1 MASYMPNTE
10 PRAVI
15 LMGVSGS
22 GKSTV
27 GTSLAQRLG
36 CPFLDADD
44 FHPAAN
50 VEKMKH
56 GIPLND
62 EDRMPW
68 LRRLHKELEH
78 RLGSRA
84 SVVLGCSALKESY
97 RKILEEGLS
106 RIDFVFLDVD
116 QLTLTERWE
125 KGTTTFFQRNC
136 SIANSR
142 PWNGRRTHH
151 GGRESSVP
159 VAHRETNLN
168 AAHQEEAKPSELR
181 LYSLVRPDMLSRC
194 CNRSCV
200 RFNLAAATFSSR

>member
-1 MASYMPNTE
+1 MSDFTS
-10 PRAVI
+10 RAVI

-27 GTSLAQRLG
+27 GASLAQRLE

-50 VEKMKH
+50 VEKMKR

-68 LRRLHKELEH
+68 LRRLHDELEH
-78 RLGSRA
+78 RLGSGA

-106 RIDFVFLDVD
+106 QIDFVFLDVD
-116 QLTLTERWE
+116 QLTLTERLE
-125 KGTTTFFQRNC
+125 KRKAHFFPKELLESQF
-136 SIANSR
+136 AALER
-142 PWNGRRTHH
+142 PADAIVVDARLQFQDVV
-151 GGRESSVP
+151 EQIV
-159 VAHRETNLN
+159 N
-168 AAHQEEAKPSELR
+168 ALKAKPSR
-181 LYSLVRPDMLSRC
+181 
-194 CNRSCV
+194 
-200 RFNLAAATFSSR
+200 

>member
-1 MASYMPNTE
+1 MRDTE

-27 GTSLAQRLG
+27 GASLARRLE

-68 LRRLHKELEH
+68 LRRLHEELEH
-78 RLGSRA
+78 RLGSGA

-116 QLTLTERWE
+116 QLTLKERLG
-125 KGTTTFFQRNC
+125 KRKDHFFPKELLESQFAALERP
-136 SIANSR
+136 SDAIAVDAR
-142 PWNGRRTHH
+142 LPFQDVV
-151 GGRESSVP
+151 EQIV
-159 VAHRETNLN
+159 N
-168 AAHQEEAKPSELR
+168 ALKAKPSR
-181 LYSLVRPDMLSRC
+181 
-194 CNRSCV
+194 
-200 RFNLAAATFSSR
+200 

>member
-1 MASYMPNTE
+1 MSDITS
-10 PRAVI
+10 RAVI

-27 GTSLAQRLG
+27 GASLAQRLE

-50 VEKMKH
+50 VEKMKR

-68 LRRLHKELEH
+68 LRRLHDELEH
-78 RLGSRA
+78 RLGSGA

-106 RIDFVFLDVD
+106 QIDFVFLDVD
-116 QLTLTERWE
+116 QLALTERLE
-125 KGTTTFFQRNC
+125 KRKAHFFPKELLESQF
-136 SIANSR
+136 AALER
-142 PWNGRRTHH
+142 PADAIVVDARLQFQDVV
-151 GGRESSVP
+151 EQIVS
-159 VAHRETNLN
+159 ALK
-168 AAHQEEAKPSELR
+168 AKPSR
-181 LYSLVRPDMLSRC
+181 
-194 CNRSCV
+194 
-200 RFNLAAATFSSR
+200 

>member
-1 MASYMPNTE
+1 MSDTE

-27 GTSLAQRLG
+27 GASLAQRLE

-50 VEKMKH
+50 VEKMKR

-68 LRRLHKELEH
+68 LARLHDELEY
-78 RLGSRA
+78 RLGSGA

-97 RKILEEGLS
+97 RKILEEDLS
-106 RIDFVFLDVD
+106 QIDFVFLDVD
-116 QLTLTERWE
+116 QLTLTERLGKRKDHFFPKELLESQFAALERPSDAIVVDARLPFQDVVEQIVNALKE
-125 KGTTTFFQRNC
+125 KQ
-136 SIANSR
+136 
-142 PWNGRRTHH
+142 P
-151 GGRESSVP
+151 
-159 VAHRETNLN
+159 
-168 AAHQEEAKPSELR
+168 AK
-181 LYSLVRPDMLSRC
+181 DG
-194 CNRSCV
+194 
-200 RFNLAAATFSSR
+200 

>member
-1 MASYMPNTE
+1 MSDTE

-27 GTSLAQRLG
+27 GASLAQRLE

-50 VEKMKH
+50 VEKMKR

-68 LRRLHKELEH
+68 LARLHDELEH
-78 RLGSRA
+78 RLGSGA

-106 RIDFVFLDVD
+106 QIDFVFLDVD
-116 QLTLTERWE
+116 QLTLTERLE
-125 KGTTTFFQRNC
+125 KRKAHFFPKELLESQF
-136 SIANSR
+136 AALER
-142 PWNGRRTHH
+142 PADAIVVDARLQFQDVV
-151 GGRESSVP
+151 EQIVK
-159 VAHRETNLN
+159 ALK
-168 AAHQEEAKPSELR
+168 AKPSR
-181 LYSLVRPDMLSRC
+181 
-194 CNRSCV
+194 
-200 RFNLAAATFSSR
+200 

>member
-1 MASYMPNTE
+1 MPDTE

-27 GTSLAQRLG
+27 GATLAKRLNWT
-36 CPFLDADD
+36 FLDADD

-50 VEKMKH
+50 VEKMSN

-68 LRRLHKELEH
+68 LRRLHDELEH
-78 RLGSRA
+78 RLGSGA

-97 RKILEEGLS
+97 RLIMQEGLS

-116 QLTLTERWE
+116 QLTLTE
-125 KGTTTFFQRNC
+125 
-136 SIANSR
+136 
-142 PWNGRRTHH
+142 
-151 GGRESSVP
+151 
-159 VAHRETNLN
+159 
-168 AAHQEEAKPSELR
+168 
-181 LYSLVRPDMLSRC
+181 
-194 CNRSCV
+194 
-200 RFNLAAATFSSR
+200 

>member
-1 MASYMPNTE
+1 MSDTE

-22 GKSTV
+22 CKSSV
-27 GTSLAQRLG
+27 GASLALRLE

-50 VEKMKH
+50 VEKMKR

-68 LRRLHKELEH
+68 LARLHDELEH
-78 RLGSRA
+78 RLGSGA

-106 RIDFVFLDVD
+106 QIDFVFLDVD
-116 QLTLTERWE
+116 QLTLRERLGKRKDHFFPKE
-125 KGTTTFFQRNC
+125 LLESQFAALERSADAIVVDARLQFQDVVEQIVKG
-136 SIANSR
+136 
-142 PWNGRRTHH
+142 
-151 GGRESSVP
+151 
-159 VAHRETNLN
+159 LK
-168 AAHQEEAKPSELR
+168 AKPSR
-181 LYSLVRPDMLSRC
+181 
-194 CNRSCV
+194 
-200 RFNLAAATFSSR
+200 

>member
-1 MASYMPNTE
+1 MSDITS
-10 PRAVI
+10 RAVI

-27 GTSLAQRLG
+27 GASLAQRLE

-50 VEKMKH
+50 VEKMKR

-68 LRRLHKELEH
+68 LRRLHDELEH
-78 RLGSRA
+78 RLGSGA

-106 RIDFVFLDVD
+106 QIDFVFLDVD
-116 QLTLTERWE
+116 QLTLTERLE
-125 KGTTTFFQRNC
+125 KRKAHFFPKELLESQF
-136 SIANSR
+136 AALER
-142 PWNGRRTHH
+142 PADAIVVDARLQFQDVV
-151 GGRESSVP
+151 EQIVS
-159 VAHRETNLN
+159 ALK
-168 AAHQEEAKPSELR
+168 AKPSR
-181 LYSLVRPDMLSRC
+181 
-194 CNRSCV
+194 
-200 RFNLAAATFSSR
+200 

>member
-1 MASYMPNTE
+1 MSNISS
-10 PRAVI
+10 RAVI

-27 GTSLAQRLG
+27 GASLAQRLE

-50 VEKMKH
+50 VEKMKR

-68 LRRLHKELEH
+68 LARLHDELEH
-78 RLGSRA
+78 RLGSGA

-106 RIDFVFLDVD
+106 QIYFVFLDVG
-116 QLTLTERWE
+116 QLTLTERLE
-125 KGTTTFFQRNC
+125 KRKAHFFPKELLESQF
-136 SIANSR
+136 AALER
-142 PWNGRRTHH
+142 PADAIVVDARLQFQDVV
-151 GGRESSVP
+151 EQIVS
-159 VAHRETNLN
+159 ALK
-168 AAHQEEAKPSELR
+168 AKPS
-181 LYSLVRPDMLSRC
+181 C
-194 CNRSCV
+194 
-200 RFNLAAATFSSR
+200 

>member
-1 MASYMPNTE
+1 MPDITS
-10 PRAVI
+10 RAVI

-27 GTSLAQRLG
+27 GASLAQRLE

-50 VEKMKH
+50 VEKMKR

-68 LRRLHKELEH
+68 LRRLHDELEH
-78 RLGSRA
+78 RLGSGA

-106 RIDFVFLDVD
+106 QIDFVFLDVD
-116 QLTLTERWE
+116 QLTLTERLE
-125 KGTTTFFQRNC
+125 KRKAHFFPKELLESQF
-136 SIANSR
+136 AALER
-142 PWNGRRTHH
+142 PSDAIVVDARLQFQDVV
-151 GGRESSVP
+151 EQIVS
-159 VAHRETNLN
+159 ALK
-168 AAHQEEAKPSELR
+168 AKPSR
-181 LYSLVRPDMLSRC
+181 
-194 CNRSCV
+194 
-200 RFNLAAATFSSR
+200 

>member
-1 MASYMPNTE
+1 MSDTE

-27 GTSLAQRLG
+27 GASLAQRLE

-50 VEKMKH
+50 VEKMKR

-68 LRRLHKELEH
+68 LARLHDELEH
-78 RLGSRA
+78 RLGSGA

-106 RIDFVFLDVD
+106 QIDFVFLDVD
-116 QLTLTERWE
+116 QLTLTERLG
-125 KGTTTFFQRNC
+125 KRKAHFFPKELLESQF
-136 SIANSR
+136 AALER
-142 PWNGRRTHH
+142 PADAIVVDARLQFQDVV
-151 GGRESSVP
+151 EQIV
-159 VAHRETNLN
+159 N
-168 AAHQEEAKPSELR
+168 ALKAKPSR
-181 LYSLVRPDMLSRC
+181 
-194 CNRSCV
+194 
-200 RFNLAAATFSSR
+200 

>member
-1 MASYMPNTE
+1 MRDTE

-27 GTSLAQRLG
+27 GASLAQRLE

-68 LRRLHKELEH
+68 LRRLHEELEH
-78 RLGSRA
+78 RLGSGA

-116 QLTLTERWE
+116 QVTLTERLG
-125 KGTTTFFQRNC
+125 KRKDHFF
-136 SIANSR
+136 
-142 PWNGRRTHH
+142 PKELL
-151 GGRESSVP
+151 ESQFAALEMPSDAIVVDARLP
-159 VAHRETNLN
+159 FQDVVEQILN
-168 AAHQEEAKPSELR
+168 ALKKKQPAK
-181 LYSLVRPDMLSRC
+181 DG
-194 CNRSCV
+194 
-200 RFNLAAATFSSR
+200 

>member
-1 MASYMPNTE
+1 MSDTE

-27 GTSLAQRLG
+27 GASLAQRME

-50 VEKMKH
+50 VEKMKR
-56 GIPLND
+56 GVPLND

-68 LRRLHKELEH
+68 LARLHDELEH
-78 RLGSRA
+78 RLGSGA

-106 RIDFVFLDVD
+106 QIDFVFLDVD
-116 QLTLTERWE
+116 QLTLTERLE
-125 KGTTTFFQRNC
+125 KRKAHFFPKELLESQFAALERPQN
-136 SIANSR
+136 ALVVDASR
-142 PWNGRRTHH
+142 
-151 GGRESSVP
+151 SV
-159 VAHRETNLN
+159 
-168 AAHQEEAKPSELR
+168 EEIIEQI
-181 LYSLVRPDMLSRC
+181 
-194 CNRSCV
+194 
-200 RFNLAAATFSSR
+200 LAALDEKAP